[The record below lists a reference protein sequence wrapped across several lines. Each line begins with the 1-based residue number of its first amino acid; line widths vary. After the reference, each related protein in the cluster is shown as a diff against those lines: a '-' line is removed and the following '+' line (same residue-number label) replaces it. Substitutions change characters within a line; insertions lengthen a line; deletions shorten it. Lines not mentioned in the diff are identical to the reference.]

1 MLNNKNEKGLG
12 TFAGVFTP
20 SILTILGII
29 LFLRTGYIVGGT
41 GLKWSLVI
49 ILGSSVIA
57 LLTATS
63 LSAIATNMR
72 VKGGGDYYLISRTL
86 GVEYGGAIG
95 LVLFLAQTLSIAFYC
110 FGFGEALA
118 VLLPAHDL
126 VTPRVLAAAL
136 LAALFVFAWLGADWA
151 SKLQLLIMVVLVAAL
166 VSFFVGGIE
175 KWDAETLARNWQRP
189 EDGIPFWT
197 AFALFFP
204 AVTGFTQGVSMSG
217 DLRDP
222 GRSLPIGT
230 FAAVGLSMLVY
241 IAVALMLAA
250 SLPADTLSEDY
261 QAMNQVAAIG
271 LLIAAGVMAATASSA
286 MASHL
291 GGPRILQALAAD
303 EVFPALDYF
312 AKGAGDDNNPRRAV
326 VLSFL
331 VAALTLAL
339 GNLNAVA
346 PLVAM
351 FFLIS
356 YGLLNYATYFEARSS
371 SPHFRPQ
378 FRFFHKYLSLAG
390 ALGCLIAMLAIQPTA
405 AVLAIAVLFALY
417 QYVSRTTGPSQWA
430 DSRRS
435 YNFQRIRQLLF
446 EMEEDEPHP
455 RDWRPQILVLSKD
468 SERRSQLLCFGSWI
482 EGNSGITS
490 VVSILTDGES
500 EMSERK
506 KQLREKLG
514 AEIDALDIQAF
525 PLIVGADDFRTG
537 LEVLLQ
543 SYGVGPISANIVL
556 LNWLE
561 EAPEPDRE
569 EGEQIFGRNMRE
581 TLRLG
586 CNIVALSANNE
597 AMERIEQADPEELRI
612 DVWWEG
618 TRTSYL
624 ALMLAYLM
632 TRTEVWRD
640 AKICV
645 HAQGSR
651 DNSERTGMD
660 LEEVLDEVRIDA
672 EVDVVEEKLD
682 KDVLTEHSGDAAVA
696 FVPMRLK
703 GDKPTD
709 FMDEPLRALQSE
721 PIAIALVL
729 AGEDIDLDA
738 GPDEDEDDDS

>member
-1 MLNNKNEKGLG
+1 MLKNGNNKGLG

-41 GLKWSLVI
+41 GLRLSLVI
-49 ILGSSVIA
+49 ILGSAAIA
-57 LLTATS
+57 LLTAMS
-63 LSAIATNMR
+63 LSAIATNIR

-95 LVLFLAQTLSIAFYC
+95 LVLFFAQTLSIAFYC

-118 VLLPAHDL
+118 ALLPAHEL
-126 VTPRVLAAAL
+126 VTPRILAAAL
-136 LAALFVFAWLGADWA
+136 LAALFIFAWLGADWA
-151 SKLQLLIMVVLVAAL
+151 SKLQLLIMIVLAAAL
-166 VSFFVGGIE
+166 VSFFIGGID
-175 KWDAETLARNWQRP
+175 KWDGETLAGNWQRP
-189 EDGIPFWT
+189 QDGIPFWT

-222 GRSLPIGT
+222 GRSLPLGT
-230 FAAVGLSMLVY
+230 FMAVGLSMLVY
-241 IAVALMLAA
+241 IAAAITLAA
-250 SLPADTLSEDY
+250 SLPAETLNEDY
-261 QAMNQVAAIG
+261 QAMNQVAVLG
-271 LLIAAGVMAATASSA
+271 VLIAAGVLAATASSA

-303 EVFPALDYF
+303 DVFPALGYF

-326 VLSFL
+326 ILSGV
-331 VAALTLAL
+331 VAATTLAL

-356 YGLLNYATYFEARSS
+356 YGLLNYATYFEARAS

-390 ALGCLIAMLAIQPTA
+390 ALGCLVAMLAIQPTA
-405 AVLAIAVLFALY
+405 AVLAITVLFALY
-417 QYVSRTTGPSQWA
+417 QYVSRTTGPRQWA

-435 YNFQRIRQLLF
+435 YNFQRIRKLLF

-468 SERRSQLLCFGSWI
+468 RERRSQLLCFGSWI

-490 VVSILTDGES
+490 VVSILTDGDDDLGEQK
-500 EMSERK
+500 EE
-506 KQLREKLG
+506 LREQLG
-514 AEIDALDIQAF
+514 AEIDALDIKAF
-525 PLIVGADDFRTG
+525 PLIVSADSFRTG
-537 LEVLLQ
+537 LEIMLQ
-543 SYGVGPISANIVL
+543 SYGIGPISANIVL

-561 EAPEPDRE
+561 EAPRKDRE
-569 EGEQIFGRNMRE
+569 EDERIFGRNMHE
-581 TLRLG
+581 ALRLG
-586 CNIVALSANNE
+586 CNIVALSASKE
-597 AMERIEQADPEELRI
+597 ALERIEDTDPEELRI

-632 TRTEVWRD
+632 TRTDVWRD
-640 AKICV
+640 ASICV
-645 HAQGSR
+645 HAQSSR
-651 DNSERTGMD
+651 DNAQRTEVD
-660 LEEVLDEVRIDA
+660 LEEVMDEVRIEA
-672 EVDVVEEKLD
+672 VVDVVEEKLD
-682 KDVLTEHSGDAAVA
+682 ADVLTERSRDAAIT
-696 FVPMRLK
+696 FIPMRLN
-703 GDKPTD
+703 GDRPTD
-709 FMDEPLRALQSE
+709 FLDEPLRALQSE

-738 GPDEDEDDDS
+738 GPDEDEDDES

>member
-57 LLTATS
+57 LLTAMS

-118 VLLPAHDL
+118 ALLPEHELA
-126 VTPRVLAAAL
+126 TPRILAAAL

-175 KWDAETLARNWQRP
+175 KWDGQTLAGNWQRP
-189 EDGIPFWT
+189 QDGIPFWT

-204 AVTGFTQGVSMSG
+204 AMTGFTQGVSMSG

-222 GRSLPIGT
+222 GRSLPLGT
-230 FAAVGLSMLVY
+230 FAAVGLSILVY
-241 IAVALMLAA
+241 TGAALVLAA

-303 EVFPALDYF
+303 KVFPALGYF
-312 AKGAGDDNNPRRAV
+312 AEGAGDDNNPRRAV
-326 VLSFL
+326 VLSGL
-331 VAALTLAL
+331 IAALTLAL
-339 GNLNAVA
+339 GDLNAVA

-356 YGLLNYATYFEARSS
+356 YGLLNYATYFEARAA
-371 SPHFRPQ
+371 SPHFRPE

-390 ALGCLIAMLAIQPTA
+390 ALGCFIAMLAIQPTA
-405 AVLAIAVLFALY
+405 AVLAIAILFALY
-417 QYVSRTTGPSQWA
+417 QYVSRTTGPRQWA

-468 SERRSQLLCFGSWI
+468 SERRSQLLSFGSWI

-490 VVSILTDGES
+490 VVSILTDGEA
-500 EMSERK
+500 ELSERK
-506 KQLREKLG
+506 KELREKLG

-525 PLIVGADDFRTG
+525 PLIVGAVDFRTG

-543 SYGVGPISANIVL
+543 SYGIGPISANIVL

-561 EAPEPDRE
+561 EAPKPDRE
-569 EGEQIFGRNMRE
+569 EDERIFGRNMRE

-586 CNIVALSANNE
+586 CNIVALSANDE
-597 AMERIEQADPEELRI
+597 AMERIEHADPEELRI

-632 TRTEVWRD
+632 TRTDVWRD

-645 HAQGSR
+645 HAQGNR
-651 DNSERTGMD
+651 DHAERTGMD